1 MFEKLELIQKRY
13 DELSQLLAQ
22 PEIATD
28 SRRLQEL
35 NKEKVDLEDIVGMY
49 QEYRA
54 KGKDL
59 AELESLLNSHTEA

>member
-13 DELSQLLAQ
+13 DELNQLLAQ

-35 NKEKVDLEDIVGMY
+35 NKEKVDLEDISL
-49 QEYRA
+49 QEKIGERYGLFKITR
-54 KGKDL
+54 
-59 AELESLLNSHTEA
+59 T